1 MVRYLKAHP
10 GHGLL
15 YKANSHLQ
23 VEAFIDV
30 DWAGSPSDR
39 NPLLDIAPF

>member
-1 MVRYLKAHP
+1 MKASCLLHWEAVIRMVRYLKAHL

-30 DWAGSPSDR
+30 D
-39 NPLLDIAPF
+39 